1 MHVILSCQMYIEK
14 ETMPRGYSSLALALN
29 SWYRLRRSIP
39 LLLVL
44 EPKGNGNRGA
54 YCRNLEVNSASGWSH
69 MSIKYANLV
78 VSDKLNF
85 KLSLKR
91 F

>member
-1 MHVILSCQMYIEK
+1 MYIEK
-14 ETMPRGYSSLALALN
+14 EKMPGGYSSLALALN